1 MWKLKDDNHKPVSN
15 KAWLWALIGIAG
27 GLLMGA
33 LGYQFLSGKKLPAE
47 TAAAPTVLA
56 TPAPVTVYEPG
67 KQHGLRLFEGKTTFA
82 MHLLQTVDLRLPCS
96 GLLTIDLKFAKG
108 AGLCVFLLTEDERDK
123 MKAGKTCTHVEGF
136 DAKVSSGTYR
146 QEAEVAP
153 GRYTLVLLDENKS
166 RGVVEINARL
176 SNLK

>member
-1 MWKLKDDNHKPVSN
+1 MNGELWKLKEDNQKPVSS
-15 KAWLWALIGIAG
+15 KAWLWAFAGIVG
-27 GLLMGA
+27 GLLIGA
-33 LGYQFLSGKKLPAE
+33 VGYRFFVLEKPTAE
-47 TAAAPTVLA
+47 TAPAT
-56 TPAPVTVYEPG
+56 TPAPAAVYEP
-67 KQHGLRLFEGKTTFA
+67 KRQHGLKLFEGKTTFA
-82 MHLLQTVDLRLPCS
+82 VHLMQTVDLRLPCS

-108 AGLCVFLLTEDERDK
+108 AGLCVFLLTEEERVK
-123 MKAGKTCTHVEGF
+123 MKAGKTCAHVEGF
-136 DAKVSSGTYR
+136 DAKVSSGIYR